1 MNEQNPPP
9 YHLKKSER
17 FHKIQGAILVSCLA
31 ILVYLLIALDTKN
44 LLTLILVLVFM
55 ALPLTVAF
63 FVMDRKIKYWQSPYQ
78 LYSQEF
84 TYRPTLKSGIH
95 VPIQV
100 EYHFPI
106 AVNTPDVLD
115 RINEAA
121 RSAMNN
127 AFSSLYFPS
136 DYEQTRAVLVE
147 AIDREI
153 RLLDI
158 EVFRVRVLKIDF
170 PSSRVQFE
178 SETVPMVISAASVGK
193 AASKAAG
200 G

>member
-9 YHLKKSER
+9 YHLKKAER
-17 FHKIQGAILVSCLA
+17 FHKIQVAILVSCLA
-31 ILVYLLIALDTKN
+31 ILIYLLVALDTKN

-84 TYRPTLKSGIH
+84 IYRPRLKSGIH
-95 VPIQV
+95 VPMQV
-100 EYHFPI
+100 EYHFPT
-106 AVNTPDVLD
+106 AVNSPDVLG
-115 RINEAA
+115 RIDEAA
-121 RSAMNN
+121 RAAMDQ

-136 DYEQTRAVLVE
+136 DYEQTRASLVE

-170 PSSRVQFE
+170 PSSRMHFDPEAIPVTM
-178 SETVPMVISAASVGK
+178 SPA
-193 AASKAAG
+193 AASKGAG
-200 G
+200 R